1 MILLLVGLLLALLGV
16 FAGAVL
22 VVVPLGLAAWTAGTT
37 LWVLFPLF
45 CIAGFVLFLLGA
57 RTHQMRG
64 ATVALSGLMLLLAGA
79 SALGLVMSAAGI
91 VAVTGSTLS
100 LWYVLAVA
108 GALGV
113 AGAAALNRD
122 PDAA

>member
-1 MILLLVGLLLALLGV
+1 MILLLVGLLLALLGI

-22 VVVPLGLAAWTAGTT
+22 VVVPLGLAAWNAGTT

-45 CIAGFVLFLLGA
+45 SIAGFVLFLLGA
-57 RTHQMRG
+57 RAQQMRG

-79 SALGLVMSAAGI
+79 SALGLVMSSAGI
-91 VAVTGSTLS
+91 VATAGGTLS

-108 GALGV
+108 GVLGV

-122 PDAA
+122 PDAT